1 MPARI
6 QWEAI
11 TEALLDK
18 YGGQAPRYTSYPTAP
33 LWGTAFTADDF
44 KAALKESA
52 SRPSLAL
59 SLYVHIPFCKKRCRF
74 CGCAS
79 DVSDSASRYDQYL
92 DALEKEIDTVASLTP
107 QRSVTQLHLGGGT
120 PTALD
125 PKRLERLTGFLDRC
139 FDIDRAK
146 AEIALEAAPSVT
158 TESHITALAA
168 LGFNRIS
175 LGVQDFTFEVQRAVD
190 RIQSVEHTIALIDI
204 ARAGGLGVN
213 LDLMYGLP
221 KQRPDTWEETLRR
234 VIDIRPDRLAV
245 FGYAHVPWMRPHQKE
260 IDERDLPDT
269 HLRLALFRI
278 AHDRLLDAGYVYI
291 GMDHF
296 ALPDDALVKALE
308 TGVLSRNF
316 QGYTVKQAARLIG
329 FGATAI
335 SDLQTAFAQNRPA
348 TDDYLSK
355 VNESGLATYRGMHTS
370 AEDRLR
376 RYVITELMC
385 NLRIDFEQTE
395 REFGID
401 FAEHFAKEQL
411 ELNRLQDDGI
421 VRLTDGS
428 IEVTAAGRLFVRH
441 VGKVFD
447 AYIKNKNKSK
457 STPRFSR
464 TV

>member
-1 MPARI
+1 
-6 QWEAI
+6 
-11 TEALLDK
+11 
-18 YGGQAPRYTSYPTAP
+18 
-33 LWGTAFTADDF
+33 
-44 KAALKESA
+44 
-52 SRPSLAL
+52 
-59 SLYVHIPFCKKRCRF
+59 VHIPFCKKRCRF

-79 DVSDSASRYDQYL
+79 EVSDSASRYDQYL
-92 DALEKEIDTVASLTP
+92 DALEREIDTVASLTP
-107 QRSVTQLHLGGGT
+107 CRRVTQLHLGGGT

-125 PKRLERLTGFLDRC
+125 PKRLERLTRFLDRR

-146 AEIALEAAPSVT
+146 AEVALEAAPSVT

-175 LGVQDFTFEVQRAVD
+175 LGVQDFSSEVQRAVD
-190 RIQSVEHTIALIDI
+190 RIQSVEHTRALIDI

-221 KQRPDTWEETLRR
+221 KQRPDTWNETLSQ

-245 FGYAHVPWMRPHQKE
+245 FGYAHVPWMRPHQQQ
-260 IDERDLPDT
+260 INERDLPDT

-308 TGVLSRNF
+308 TGTLSRNF
-316 QGYTVKQAARLIG
+316 QGYTVKQASRLIG

-335 SDLQTAFAQNRPA
+335 SDLKTAFAQNRPG
-348 TDDYLSK
+348 TDDYLLR
-355 VNESGLATYRGMHTS
+355 VNERGLATYRGMRTS

-385 NLRIDFEQTE
+385 NLLLDIEQTE
-395 REFGID
+395 RKFDID
-401 FAEHFAKEQL
+401 FTEHFAKEQL
-411 ELNRLQDDGI
+411 ALNRLQEDGI

-428 IEVTAAGRLFVRH
+428 VEVTVAGRMFVRH
-441 VGKVFD
+441 VGMVFD
-447 AYIKNKNKSK
+447 SYIEKKDKR
-457 STPRFSR
+457 TPRFSR